1 MFDAPLLPT
10 WNTIHPLIIHFPIA
24 LLLTVPLFV
33 ILGGLLPS
41 PKGRAFLIS
50 GLILMVLGTVSV
62 FVSMETGQ
70 AAGGLTRSD
79 PLIMAAISAH
89 QELAEA
95 TEILF
100 SVLTIAFAGLLF
112 VPDWVHLELGHR
124 VSEALL
130 AVFLIFYATGILFL
144 INTAHHGG
152 LLVHEMGVRAPISHG
167 VSAAA
172 VPGH

>member
-1 MFDAPLLPT
+1 MFDLPILPT
-10 WNTIHPLIIHFPIA
+10 WNSLHPLIIHFPIA

-33 ILGGLLPS
+33 IVGGILPA
-41 PKGRAFLIS
+41 PRGKAFLVS
-50 GLILMVLGTVSV
+50 ALILMALGTISV
-62 FVSMETGQ
+62 FLSMETGH
-70 AAGGLTRSD
+70 AASGFASSD
-79 PLIMAAISAH
+79 PLIIAAISAH

-100 SVLTIAFAGLLF
+100 SVLTIAFAALLF
-112 VPDWVHLELGHR
+112 VPDWVRLELGHR

-130 AVFLIFYATGILFL
+130 GVFLIFYATGILFL

-152 LLVHEMGVRAPISHG
+152 LLVHEMGVRAPISHS